1 MKNVL
6 KDLFKSRII
15 RFSLLGCILFGLGIY
30 FYTQRELKRFEESLP
45 KAPQLVS
52 STTATTAENENA
64 VAPTENAEDGHEN
77 DGASHA
83 APPTVVAKP
92 FSQREQ
98 IAVEMGLI
106 SAEEIDAQEKA
117 KREFYASHGLEPPPP
132 GYRYAKI
139 GDGTPQLV
147 KDKDPIIKVV
157 WGESYENYHQ
167 LTDIELVRYRCLL
180 AIDRPSVIKR
190 YGLSQEEV
198 NLGLVWKQ
206 ELYEKTKGP
215 RPTITA
221 HLSYPASNPLTDQ
234 EKEAVYQRMRDRED
248 ELVPRPRKS
257 LPINDD
263 DFDAIIAEIRETL
276 SRR

>member
-15 RFSLLGCILFGLGIY
+15 QFSLLGCILFGLGIY

-64 VAPTENAEDGHEN
+64 VTPTENAQDGHEN

-98 IAVEMGLI
+98 IALEMGLI
-106 SAEEIDAQEKA
+106 SAEEINAQEKA

-157 WGESYENYHQ
+157 WGEGYDNYHQ
-167 LTDIELVRYRCLL
+167 LTDIELARYGCLL

-221 HLSYPASNPLTDQ
+221 HLSYPSSNPLTDQ

-248 ELVPRPRKS
+248 ELVPRAPERFY
-257 LPINDD
+257 IDYD
-263 DFDAIIAEIRETL
+263 VFDTIIAEIRETL